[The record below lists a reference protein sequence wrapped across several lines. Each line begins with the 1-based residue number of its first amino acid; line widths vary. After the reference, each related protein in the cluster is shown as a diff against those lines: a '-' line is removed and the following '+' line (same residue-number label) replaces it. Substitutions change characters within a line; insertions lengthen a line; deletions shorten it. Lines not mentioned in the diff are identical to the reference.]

1 MGLLCTGCQTGVAAH
16 ALEVGVCCG
25 EKYKTTFSTW
35 HKERR
40 GSDQNRWLSSSEDPV
55 ALQPC
60 AGHCEHPADGSVFPE
75 GIGSPRRGRG
85 GRGGSQTQQLHFG
98 RVRPGLSPAAP
109 PERSLQNHD
118 CPCPLDPSPK
128 PRPRGSVGAAGGEG
142 THTHTPPR
150 HRLSPPRGGKAGGPG
165 DPAGWGGTASGSRA
179 RRGRGGSD
187 SGRLRRAEIKAPP
200 LPPSLPFSLVTFF
213 FFSPSLP
220 STLPAK

>member
-75 GIGSPRRGRG
+75 GIGSPRRGLG

-142 THTHTPPR
+142 THTHTPPGTGSP
-150 HRLSPPRGGKAGGPG
+150 RLGEGRQAGPG
-165 DPAGWGGTASGSRA
+165 T
-179 RRGRGGSD
+179 
-187 SGRLRRAEIKAPP
+187 RRAGEGRRAAPERVAAEGG
-200 LPPSLPFSLVTFF
+200 VTLAGCGE
-213 FFSPSLP
+213 PR
-220 STLPAK
+220 